1 MPQPTRSG
9 VASPAATVLA
19 SALGIVAALTC
30 FGGAVGAVL
39 DSPGAVATPAETLP
53 GEALMPTEPGPG
65 SSPTPLLAEMPPPPP
80 AAPGTTAS
88 ADPAARPAIPDGAA
102 ADAAPEPAEDPS
114 LRRRTVEIERGDTL
128 SGMLSR
134 AGVTPGDGRA
144 AVEALRT
151 VFDPRSLRPGGTVEV
166 ALASDPAGGDQRL
179 MAIAVAAD
187 GWREA
192 TVARSDGGGFS
203 ASVRDLATSRSPML
217 AGGVIASSLFA
228 DAAAA
233 GAPDAVILEM
243 ISAFSYDVDFQ
254 RDIHPSDR
262 FSILFEQVSGSDG
275 RVLASGNLL
284 HARLV
289 LAGKEHSLYRHVDA
303 EGEAGYYTRDG
314 RSVRT
319 ALLRTPVNGARL
331 SSTFGMRR
339 HPVLGFSRMHRGIDF
354 AAPTGTPIY
363 AAGDGRV
370 SFVGRNSGYG
380 NYIRID
386 HDGGYATAY
395 AHLSRFA
402 PGLKRNARVKQGQVI
417 GQVGSTGVSTG
428 PHLHYEILV
437 DGRQVNPL
445 EVKAVGTAR
454 LSGGEMDRF
463 AAAVAEI
470 ENHHARLA
478 GGAVAAAT
486 RAP

>member
-19 SALGIVAALTC
+19 SALGIVAALAC

-53 GEALMPTEPGPG
+53 SEALMPTEPGLG
-65 SSPTPLLAEMPPPPP
+65 SSPTALLAETPPPPP

-88 ADPAARPAIPDGAA
+88 PDPAASPAIPDGAA
-102 ADAAPEPAEDPS
+102 AEAAAEPGEDPS

-134 AGVTPGDGRA
+134 AGVAPGDGRA

-192 TVARSDGGGFS
+192 TVARSDDGGFS
-203 ASVRDLATSRSPML
+203 ASVRDLATARSPML

-254 RDIHPSDR
+254 RDIHPGDR

-275 RVLASGNLL
+275 RVLASGDLL

-303 EGEAGYYTRDG
+303 DGEAGYYTRDG

-470 ENHHARLA
+470 EDHHARLA